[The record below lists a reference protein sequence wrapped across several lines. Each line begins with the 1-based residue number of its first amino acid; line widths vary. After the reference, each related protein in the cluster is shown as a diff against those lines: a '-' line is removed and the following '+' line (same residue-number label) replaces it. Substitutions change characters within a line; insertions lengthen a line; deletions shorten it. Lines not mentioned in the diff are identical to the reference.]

1 MRNPLRC
8 LGKNQ
13 DLCFMAASSIAE
25 GTQSLSLVSVD
36 ALLQSWQQT
45 EGSGQGPGTTWKGT
59 MGGFVLRSPIT

>member
-1 MRNPLRC
+1 
-8 LGKNQ
+8 
-13 DLCFMAASSIAE
+13 MATSSIVE

-59 MGGFVLRSPIT
+59 VGGFVLSSPIT